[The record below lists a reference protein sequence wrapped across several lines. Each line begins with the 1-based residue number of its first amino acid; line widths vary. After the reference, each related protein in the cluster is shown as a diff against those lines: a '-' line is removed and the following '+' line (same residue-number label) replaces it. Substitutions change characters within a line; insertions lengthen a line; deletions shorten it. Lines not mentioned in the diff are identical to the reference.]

1 MTRVP
6 LEPTECFVTVKVR
19 HVTMGKQE
27 RRFPSFSAMSSVL
40 DWVGS
45 LCEEPENFT
54 LRDALALPLH
64 PSNPIEDRSM
74 IYTVVSDKTPSLAD
88 SEIQFRGFGW
98 SDNG

>member
-1 MTRVP
+1 MSIKLRIINVS
-6 LEPTECFVTVKVR
+6 E
-19 HVTMGKQE
+19 
-27 RRFPSFSAMSSVL
+27 SFQ
-40 DWVGS
+40 
-45 LCEEPENFT
+45 NFT

-98 SDNG
+98 SDNRNDDTLADLFPVGTKRRILKTCTGKW

>member
-1 MTRVP
+1 MSIKLRIINVS
-6 LEPTECFVTVKVR
+6 E
-19 HVTMGKQE
+19 
-27 RRFPSFSAMSSVL
+27 SFQ
-40 DWVGS
+40 
-45 LCEEPENFT
+45 NFT

-98 SDNG
+98 SDNRNDDTLEDLFPVGTKRRILKTCTGKWGCKYYGKG

>member
-1 MTRVP
+1 MSIKLRIINVSD
-6 LEPTECFVTVKVR
+6 
-19 HVTMGKQE
+19 
-27 RRFPSFSAMSSVL
+27 SFQ
-40 DWVGS
+40 
-45 LCEEPENFT
+45 NFT

-98 SDNG
+98 SDNRNDDTLEDLFPVGTKRTILKTCTGKWGYKFYGKG